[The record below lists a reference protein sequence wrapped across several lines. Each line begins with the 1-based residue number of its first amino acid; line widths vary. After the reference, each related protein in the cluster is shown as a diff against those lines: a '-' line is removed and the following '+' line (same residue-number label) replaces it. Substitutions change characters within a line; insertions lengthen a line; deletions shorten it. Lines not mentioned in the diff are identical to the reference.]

1 MNEIELILNNRPII
15 AAYEDDE
22 HDVLTPN
29 HLIFGRRIESSNDF
43 SGISVNTNTNN
54 SKLVKRKKMLD
65 TIISHFWE
73 RWRKEYV
80 ASLREN
86 QRIPK
91 QRHSNKVEIDDV
103 VVIYE
108 DKQPRHLWKLG
119 KIVNIIPGR
128 DGRIRGAVVKVGK
141 SGAVI
146 RRPVNRLY
154 PLVKA
159 KLPVNKSVEAGNVK

>member
-1 MNEIELILNNRPII
+1 
-15 AAYEDDE
+15 
-22 HDVLTPN
+22 
-29 HLIFGRRIESSNDF
+29 
-43 SGISVNTNTNN
+43 
-54 SKLVKRKKMLD
+54 MLD

-73 RWRKEYV
+73 SWRKEYV
-80 ASLREN
+80 TSLREN

-91 QRHSNKVEIDDV
+91 QKHSNKVEIDDV

-119 KIVNIIPGR
+119 RIVNIIPGR